1 MKTSQTASKAA
12 QMMPST
18 EVLGSKGFHHI
29 EFYCGDARST
39 SLVFAQALGM
49 TIRSESHQGTG
60 NDRCVSYGLVS
71 NNVRMVVTAPYSRH
85 VIRQRQT
92 EKEEEEKKVV
102 AEEPVEWL
110 VPGTYP
116 LPGFALDAAHEW
128 IVQHGT
134 FVRAIGIVVDDV
146 TVAYHNAL
154 SNGGIGL
161 LAPTKLS
168 NDGCE
173 MAELHL
179 YGHVVLRLLSDAVA
193 SCDTVLPH
201 MVAVIPSTTTTTT
214 TFGLERMDHI
224 VGNVPILPATRR
236 YVERMTGYH
245 EFAEFTAQDVGTVE
259 SGLNSVVLA
268 NDAETILLPLNEP
281 VSGTARKSQIQTYL
295 EQNEGPGVQHVALK
309 TRDVISTIRRMRAS
323 PIQFD
328 LMRRP
333 NDEYYRD
340 LPQRLGD
347 KLTPEQYQS
356 LEELGILADADEEG
370 VLLQI
375 FTKPIGD
382 RPTFFFEIIQ
392 RIGCPL
398 EQKQQQQQQQGE
410 AASTTN
416 HWWARLDERPG
427 CGGFGK
433 GNFRALFKSIEEHEK
448 TLKV

>member
-1 MKTSQTASKAA
+1 
-12 QMMPST
+12 
-18 EVLGSKGFHHI
+18 
-29 EFYCGDARST
+29 
-39 SLVFAQALGM
+39 
-49 TIRSESHQGTG
+49 
-60 NDRCVSYGLVS
+60 
-71 NNVRMVVTAPYSRH
+71 
-85 VIRQRQT
+85 
-92 EKEEEEKKVV
+92 
-102 AEEPVEWL
+102 
-110 VPGTYP
+110 
-116 LPGFALDAAHEW
+116 
-128 IVQHGT
+128 
-134 FVRAIGIVVDDV
+134 
-146 TVAYHNAL
+146 
-154 SNGGIGL
+154 
-161 LAPTKLS
+161 
-168 NDGCE
+168 
-173 MAELHL
+173 
-179 YGHVVLRLLSDAVA
+179 
-193 SCDTVLPH
+193 
-201 MVAVIPSTTTTTT
+201 
-214 TFGLERMDHI
+214 
-224 VGNVPILPATRR
+224 
-236 YVERMTGYH
+236 
-245 EFAEFTAQDVGTVE
+245 
-259 SGLNSVVLA
+259 
-268 NDAETILLPLNEP
+268 LPLNEP